1 MADPSPNDSDRVLT
15 PAWVQTVLLEC
26 LREDGS
32 VQELQFATEKTEL
45 RIENLSD
52 GHLNFVVRVAPKS
65 DLSKSLIL
73 KYAAPYIKILGPNF
87 PLSPDRGRLEFRA
100 LVKYNAICPGCVP
113 KPLAYNLAHSA
124 FCMEDLRDYSVYRKW
139 LLAGN
144 VDEDVARKLARAL
157 GLIHHHTHVTTIGQ
171 AAIRQLDRDFQN
183 PDIINVTDTYF
194 FNNALTPNMPTNHW
208 SPLLND
214 EVEAMQTDDELLR
227 VTKHMQRLFHEK
239 KEALIHG
246 DMHTG
251 STMVKVDEY
260 LKHMTASIGVREQY
274 IERLMSETAGFAGCE
289 MVRRLLG
296 AGRVEDMDSLEIAQ
310 PDALSAG
317 CRLLRAQHRVRDI
330 QTMMSVVLSDS

>member
-1 MADPSPNDSDRVLT
+1 
-15 PAWVQTVLLEC
+15 
-26 LREDGS
+26 
-32 VQELQFATEKTEL
+32 
-45 RIENLSD
+45 
-52 GHLNFVVRVAPKS
+52 
-65 DLSKSLIL
+65 
-73 KYAAPYIKILGPNF
+73 
-87 PLSPDRGRLEFRA
+87 
-100 LVKYNAICPGCVP
+100 
-113 KPLAYNLAHSA
+113 
-124 FCMEDLRDYSVYRKW
+124 MEGGGMLP
-139 LLAGN
+139 
-144 VDEDVARKLARAL
+144 
-157 GLIHHHTHVTTIGQ
+157 
-171 AAIRQLDRDFQN
+171 N

-251 STMVKVDEY
+251 STMVKGKDIRIFDVEFTMVGPCAMDLGVLLANYIFCYFHHIHNPDNNHTHREVAQRLLDIIDATVDEY